1 MADKLTAED
10 RLDIQQLIYGYAWA
24 LDTGDADRFVA
35 LFSDD
40 AVLLWDAFEQPEE
53 WRGHTELRAFI
64 EDFRDLPSTAGR
76 QHHVS
81 NVLIAGEGDRAQA
94 TAYIAVMVRQES
106 GTCPVTVLGW
116 YDDEFVRC
124 PGGWRI
130 TRHVI
135 RDWAGPVL
143 HRLAGQ
149 TGARVARERPAMLV
163 GLGRRE
169 Q

>member
-1 MADKLTAED
+1 LAGKLTAED
-10 RLDIQQLIYGYAWA
+10 RLDILQLIHNYAWA
-24 LDTGDADRFVA
+24 LDTGDVDRFVGQFA
-35 LFSDD
+35 DD
-40 AVLLWDAFEQPEE
+40 AVLVWDAFEQPEE
-53 WRGHTELRAFI
+53 WRGHAELRAFA

-81 NVLIAGEGDRAQA
+81 NVVIEGEGERAQA
-94 TAYIAVMVRQES
+94 TAYVAVMLRQES
-106 GTCPVTVLGW
+106 EPCPVTVLGW

-124 PGGWRI
+124 AEGWKI

-149 TGARVARERPAMLV
+149 TGERVGRERPAVLA
-163 GLGRRE
+163 GLGRRG